1 MSIRRAALWSMA
13 SQYTSF
19 LIQFATSVI
28 VSRFYLL
35 PADVGLFSVALAAA
49 MMVSIFQDMGF
60 SRFVTG
66 QPQMRMEHVRDYA
79 AVAVGAGTMVAVI
92 LLALA
97 YPMASFYAEPRLPG
111 QIAIIALA
119 FLVQS
124 LATLP
129 IALLTRDLDFRA
141 LFQVNAGGAFA
152 GAAATIALAARGFG
166 PSSLAWGMLVTGL
179 VKVCAA
185 LAYRP
190 VLPRRIRALAN
201 IRPLI
206 SFSSSSFLISLSGSI
221 GQRSQDLIIGRV
233 LGMAATGLFTRA
245 SGLAGQ
251 MSTLMVG
258 AINGVFYPAFAR
270 KRDASEPLGE
280 PYLHLIACNTA
291 LNWAAALGL
300 ALAARPVIDLLYGEN
315 WLAVAPLLFWT
326 ALAEIFFVAVPLQMD
341 IPILLG
347 RIRILVWINFLDTA
361 LTIALLA
368 IFAFWG
374 LEAAAISRLVVA
386 ALWFAIYIT
395 YIARL
400 LGIRFGQL
408 VNVYAQSAIVAL
420 AACLPLACA
429 LHHEW
434 FGETMGIVPLGVLS
448 LAGVGTWLMTLF
460 AIRHPARLEV
470 KMGFDRL
477 FGGIRRH
484 LAA

>member
-1 MSIRRAALWSMA
+1 M
-13 SQYTSF
+13 
-19 LIQFATSVI
+19 
-28 VSRFYLL
+28 
-35 PADVGLFSVALAAA
+35 
-49 MMVSIFQDMGF
+49 
-60 SRFVTG
+60 
-66 QPQMRMEHVRDYA
+66 
-79 AVAVGAGTMVAVI
+79 
-92 LLALA
+92 
-97 YPMASFYAEPRLPG
+97 
-111 QIAIIALA
+111 
-119 FLVQS
+119 
-124 LATLP
+124 
-129 IALLTRDLDFRA
+129 
-141 LFQVNAGGAFA
+141 
-152 GAAATIALAARGFG
+152 
-166 PSSLAWGMLVTGL
+166 
-179 VKVCAA
+179 CAA

-429 LHHEW
+429 LHNEW

-448 LAGVGTWLMTLF
+448 LAGFGTWLMTLF